1 MGNNF
6 ELGKPHYMGKNSNI
20 AQYISLTSIKKIMC
34 KPQKVLSQ
42 QTEIQD
48 NFKNLTFWG
57 FYFAQ
62 HPCLFHEKWVSV
74 RERNIKLLLE
84 SVTYIAITETV
95 TCILQ

>member
-57 FYFAQ
+57 FTLPSTPVNSMKNGCQ
-62 HPCLFHEKWVSV
+62 LEKG
-74 RERNIKLLLE
+74 I
-84 SVTYIAITETV
+84 
-95 TCILQ
+95 